1 MDLLRLILLQ
11 DYAARVTT
19 LGVTLLGLA
28 GGLVGTFLLL
38 RKRALLGDALSH
50 ATFPGICLAFIV
62 GDLISGDGKSL
73 PLLLIGAAMA
83 GLVGVGCMLAIRHLT
98 KLKEDAALGIV
109 LGCFFG
115 LGVVL
120 RDIVNSGD
128 FGDAAG
134 LMRFLEGSPA
144 ALLGRDAWLMAGVLA
159 AIVTA
164 CLLLF
169 KELRLLCFDAAYART
184 QGWSVVLLDILLM
197 SLVTLVVIV
206 GLQAVGL
213 VLVIAML
220 VIPPAAARFWTRDLG
235 RTCLISAGVGA
246 VSGYGG
252 AVLSA
257 YAAGWPAGASIVLAA
272 AVVFTASMIFGFD
285 RGLVIR
291 GVRRRH
297 LSQRVAADN
306 LLRGVYELSESTGGE
321 GPVTLD
327 RLFHLRSWT
336 RRQLNW
342 SIRQAVWQSLATT
355 TPEGVR
361 LTPEGHREAKR
372 VVRNHR
378 LWETYMIRHADVAAN
393 HVDRGADLIEH
404 VLGDELVKQ
413 LENSLKRA

>member
-1 MDLLRLILLQ
+1 MELLRLILLQ

-28 GGLVGTFLLL
+28 GGLVGTFMLL

-50 ATFPGICLAFIV
+50 ATFPGICLAFII
-62 GDLISGDGKSL
+62 GDLFAGGGKSL
-73 PLLLIGAAMA
+73 PLLLIGAAIA
-83 GLVGVGCMLAIRHLT
+83 GLIGVGCMLAIRHLT

-120 RDIVNSGD
+120 RDIVNAGD

-134 LMRFLEGSPA
+134 LRRFLEGSPA

-159 AIVTA
+159 AIVA
-164 CLLLF
+164 ASLLLF
-169 KELRLLCFDAAYART
+169 KELRLLCFDSAYAQS
-184 QGWSVVLLDILLM
+184 QGWSIVLLDVILM

-220 VIPPAAARFWTRDLG
+220 VIPPAAARFWTHDLG
-235 RTCLISAGVGA
+235 RTCFISAAVGA

-257 YAAGWPAGASIVLAA
+257 YAEGWPAGASIVLAA
-272 AVVFTASMIFGFD
+272 AMVFTASMIFGLD

-297 LSQRVAADN
+297 LSQKIAADN
-306 LLRGVYELSESTGGE
+306 LLRGVYELSEWSGGKAKVSVE
-321 GPVTLD
+321 ALLRIRSWSP
-327 RLFHLRSWT
+327 RKLRST
-336 RRQLNW
+336 
-342 SIRQAVWQSLATT
+342 IRSASRAGLLKDGYDDVLLTD
-355 TPEGVR
+355 EGR
-361 LTPEGHREAKR
+361 REAKR
-372 VVRNHR
+372 IVRNHR
-378 LWETYMIRHADVAAN
+378 LWETYLIRHADVAAN
-393 HVDRGADLIEH
+393 HVDHGADLIEH
-404 VLGDELVKQ
+404 VLGDDLVKQ
-413 LENSLKRA
+413 LERSLEPA